1 MLLFIGGIIATA
13 VSEGSARAG
22 ETYYVYYGA
31 VLYGLWEI
39 LVGLSGERKKKSNEE
54 E

>member
-1 MLLFIGGIIATA
+1 LCIGGFIATEI
-13 VSEGSARAG
+13 SYGSARVG
-22 ETYYVYYGA
+22 ETYSIYYGA
-31 VLYGLWEI
+31 VLWGLWEI